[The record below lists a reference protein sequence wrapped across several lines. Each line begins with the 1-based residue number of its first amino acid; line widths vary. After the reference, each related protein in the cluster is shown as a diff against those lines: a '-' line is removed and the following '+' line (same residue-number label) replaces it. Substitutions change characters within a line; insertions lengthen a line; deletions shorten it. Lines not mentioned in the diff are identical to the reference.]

1 MDEDLSTLEGAIA
14 FLNRIRNEAMRLG
27 VITLR
32 PSQFIRAVRLGAV
45 EYIADV
51 RGASI
56 GGQYVGEYS
65 PKISGASVIV
75 AE

>member
-32 PSQFIRAVRLGAV
+32 PSQFIRAVQLGAV

-56 GGQYVGEYS
+56 GGQYVGEYA
-65 PKISGASVIV
+65 PKISGAPVRV
-75 AE
+75 EQ